1 MRNFE
6 HPDTQYK
13 QILNRIINDGV
24 WQDNRTDKSAKF
36 IPSAT
41 IEWDLRDGFPALTT
55 KHLYFKQSIGEIVGF
70 LQGATSAARFRDL
83 GCNFWSSDA
92 NENKTW
98 LASPFRKGED
108 DVGNIYGALWRNR
121 EVVVIAKNGIEH
133 DHYLDSGYE
142 YVSTLTGRHDSKFG
156 LSILRKNVDQI
167 RDCVDK
173 ILNHPQDRRNIFHA
187 WFPEMFPSAALPPCH
202 VMYEFV
208 SDVNN
213 KVLHMTMTQRSTDF
227 LLGAPMNLFGSALI
241 LKIIAELTGYTAGQ
255 FTHNM
260 TNVHLYSNQ
269 MDAANIQ
276 IANIPLELCDVTI
289 HNAPDGNPSVDG
301 VMDYLDNMTP
311 DDVRVNNYKHH
322 PALPKVEMAQER

>member
-55 KHLYFKQSIGEIVGF
+55 KKLYFKQSIGEIVGF

-121 EVVVIAKNGIEH
+121 EVTVWARGADQRKAYEDLGYRWEATAD
-133 DHYLDSGYE
+133 DH
-142 YVSTLTGRHDSKFG
+142 TGGFKYAMV
-156 LSILRKNVDQI
+156 KNVDQI

-208 SDVNN
+208 PDLNN

-241 LKIIAELTGYTAGQ
+241 LKIIAALTGYTAGQ

-260 TNVHLYSNQ
+260 TNVHLYENQ
-269 MDAANIQ
+269 INAANIQ
-276 IANIPLELCDVTI
+276 IANIPLGLCDVDI
-289 HNAPDGNPSVDG
+289 NNVLDGNPSVDG
-301 VMDYLDNMTP
+301 VMGYLDNMTP
-311 DDVRVNNYKHH
+311 DDVQVNNYKHH